1 MDGAWQTKRQVL
13 TMLKSV
19 DPNEVG
25 RGAPAGPLAPVGRRL
40 PHALLERA
48 LGGRLSLPVRL
59 RALLEKSKGQGETG
73 GAHAFSKANFYTTLQ
88 ATKQA
93 GDYAP

>member
-1 MDGAWQTKRQVL
+1 MMDGVWQTKRQVL

-25 RGAPAGPLAPVGRRL
+25 RDAPAEPLAPVGRRL

-48 LGGRLSLPVRL
+48 LGGRLSLPVRSWSTPSEPAGW
-59 RALLEKSKGQGETG
+59 RAGMEADG
-73 GAHAFSKANFYTTLQ
+73 
-88 ATKQA
+88 
-93 GDYAP
+93 PCVR